1 MNALRRIGLGLLLLL
16 SMGALHAGEARTFC
30 YLAVPS
36 APAKCLFF
44 SCVRV
49 DAQPV
54 AAKKGPFF
62 TLWRSGYWDEKQPD
76 IVVKDA
82 ADWTHAL
89 ELRARKI
96 VAVRPEMS
104 RLPPQVAE
112 FFTAV
117 ETVRAAALDQPLA
130 VEPLFRDQHFAG
142 WKSAR
147 HLDALVVP
155 DTLGPKERSRRL
167 LAAMGATEKEQGQD
181 PGEWLKRLLA
191 SLGTEVAS
199 ARYYPESNVF
209 IFEAGEKFPEAME
222 LLFSGLQ

>member
-1 MNALRRIGLGLLLLL
+1 MRRIGLGLLLWFSTGFLQ
-16 SMGALHAGEARTFC
+16 AGEARTFC

-36 APAKCLFF
+36 APAKYLFF

-49 DAQPV
+49 DAPPGM
-54 AAKKGPFF
+54 KKAPLF
-62 TLWRSGYWDEKQPD
+62 TLWRSGYWDEKEPD
-76 IVVKDA
+76 IVVKN
-82 ADWTHAL
+82 ADDWPHTL
-89 ELRARKI
+89 ELRARKA
-96 VAVRPEMS
+96 VASKPEMS
-104 RLPPQVAE
+104 HFPPQVAE

-117 ETVRAAALDQPLA
+117 EAVRAAALNQPLA
-130 VEPLFRDQHFAG
+130 VEPLFKDQHFAG

-167 LAAMGATEKEQGQD
+167 LAAMGATEKEQAQD

-191 SLGTEVAS
+191 SLGTEVTS